1 MKRNLL
7 LLTMIMIFSA
17 CESQLGTTIG
27 SSISN
32 VFTGKAFIS
41 SSGDEAYNAMK
52 SQASKMPASSSG
64 SLTPTCASLDTIIPL
79 TDKDSGNMSRIKDK
93 LCTCVAWGTCDA
105 KSCSCENLCP
115 KDFKIIKK
123 LAAPSDTEENTLS
136 FTNFNNKFYRNDSS
150 YKGYCWGITL
160 VSQRFHRLA
169 TYDPAAPK
177 KFQGENQDRERI
189 NEYKRIIAQINNN
202 EPVTIPGFKS
212 LRDFSSDP
220 EVKDLLEDSVK
231 DQWAQNALS
240 TQGLK
245 SITTSATPSKPELN
259 QMFDDIEF
267 RLKNNMSPSI
277 VYNEKDNRLTSHVLL
292 VSATGTLPSG
302 ERYLCLNDNTFSQRL
317 NQNCNV
323 KMILHKDGSLK
334 RTLGDKT
341 VNSKGESILPLTIG
355 KVELTHSEN
364 TNLMEQISNLHTKC
378 AGEKNCPK
386 TL

>member
-1 MKRNLL
+1 MKSNFLL
-7 LLTMIMIFSA
+7 LSMLLIFSS

-32 VFTGKAFIS
+32 IFSGKAFIS

-52 SQASKMPASSSG
+52 SDAAKNPSTSSI
-64 SLTPTCASLDTIIPL
+64 TPTCASLDSIIPI
-79 TDKDSGNMSRIKDK
+79 TDKDSGNMSQIKDK
-93 LCTCVAWGTCDA
+93 LCTCVAWGTCDS

-123 LAAPSDTEENTLS
+123 LAAPSDAVENTLS
-136 FTNFNNKFYRNDSS
+136 FTNTNNKFYNNDSS
-150 YKGYCWGITL
+150 YKGYCWGISL

-169 TYDPAAPK
+169 TYAPEAPK

-189 NEYKRIIAQINNN
+189 NEYKKIIAQINNN

-212 LRDFSSDP
+212 LRDFSNDP
-220 EVKDLLEDSVK
+220 EVKDLLENSVK
-231 DQWAQNALS
+231 DQWAENALS
-240 TQGLK
+240 SQGLK
-245 SITTSATPSKPELN
+245 SVISTTTPPKSELN

-267 RLKNNMSPSI
+267 RLKNNMSPAI
-277 VYNEKDNRLTSHVLL
+277 VYNDKNDRTDSHVLL
-292 VSATGTLPSG
+292 VSGTGTFPSG
-302 ERYLCLNDNTFSQRL
+302 ERYLCLNDNSFVQAL

-323 KMILHKDGSLK
+323 KMVMQKDGSLK
-334 RTLGDKT
+334 RTHGNNL
-341 VNSKGESILPLTIG
+341 VNKKGEPVPSISVG
-355 KVELTHSEN
+355 KVALTHSEN

-378 AGEKNCPK
+378 AGEKDCPK